1 MLEEAKVHGKSLP
14 TINTAVNGDWVW
26 RPDWNRGMAGDYKN
40 NTHVIFGDWFTTHIR
55 PTYPN
60 PMLMYSNALFA
71 VKKELILSRTLQ
83 WYEALLQECSYS
95 SNPIEAHFF
104 ERSWYYIFE
113 EIKDA

>member
-1 MLEEAKVHGKSLP
+1 
-14 TINTAVNGDWVW
+14 
-26 RPDWNRGMAGDYKN
+26 
-40 NTHVIFGDWFTTHIR
+40 
-55 PTYPN
+55 
-60 PMLMYSNALFA
+60 MYSNALFA